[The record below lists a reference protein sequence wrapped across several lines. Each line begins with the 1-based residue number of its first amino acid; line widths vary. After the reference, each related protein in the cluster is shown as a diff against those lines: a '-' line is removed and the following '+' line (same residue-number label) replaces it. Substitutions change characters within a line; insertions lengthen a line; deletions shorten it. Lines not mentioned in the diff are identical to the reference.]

1 MQEHTLQDIHQ
12 IGPSDELKLEIV
24 RRGNG
29 PPLLLL
35 PGEEALEAGA
45 SFLDELAKSY
55 EVIIPSP
62 PGFGHSTRPDWI
74 PACA

>member
-1 MQEHTLQDIHQ
+1 
-12 IGPSDELKLEIV
+12 V
-24 RRGNG
+24 RRGKG

-45 SFLDELAKSY
+45 PFLDELAKSH

-62 PGFGHSTRPDWI
+62 PGFGLSTRPDWVTG
-74 PACA
+74 PTTSPTWCSTSSTSSA